1 MATINNGAISTNGEL
16 PAVGSKLPAL
26 KATNNKR
33 EDVTV
38 DSFPG
43 WRILSLFPSI
53 DTGVCATSVRHFN
66 EDVQGRDDVTVI
78 HISGDLPFAQ
88 IRWCGAEGLDKV
100 VTLSTFR
107 TDLLDVVGTR
117 IVGGPMAGLSARA
130 IIVVDPDGVVR
141 YTELVPMLGQ
151 EPDYASALSAVG

>member
-1 MATINNGAISTNGEL
+1 M
-16 PAVGSKLPAL
+16 
-26 KATNNKR
+26 
-33 EDVTV
+33 
-38 DSFPG
+38 
-43 WRILSLFPSI
+43 
-53 DTGVCATSVRHFN
+53 CATSVRHFN

-117 IVGGPMAGLSARA
+117 IVGGPMSGLSARA

-141 YTELVPMLGQ
+141 YTELGPMLGQ
-151 EPDYASALSAVG
+151 EPDYASALAAVG